1 MMFRNQ
7 FMAFAFVGV
16 VLIPQVRA
24 TQIDLSF
31 HLAEIGNT
39 GHVIDG
45 SATLSGTA
53 FGVDAYHA
61 TGGSVTVNG
70 NGIGADRG
78 SYDLLPV
85 GPSWMLSPTG
95 AFLVDNMV
103 YTVLDPHLDYA
114 GLLGFH
120 ASNGVELNI
129 WGVSPGVYSVYAW
142 TPGSGYSTT
151 FTGSG
156 SMSVNVIPD
165 GGSSLVLLCSAL
177 GGLALL
183 KRRNS

>member
-7 FMAFAFVGV
+7 FMALAFVGV
-16 VLIPQVRA
+16 TLIPQVRA

-31 HLAEIGNT
+31 YLTEFGNP
-39 GHVIDG
+39 GHVVTG
-45 SATLSGTA
+45 SASLNGTA
-53 FGVDAYHA
+53 MGADAYHA
-61 TGGSVTVNG
+61 TGGTVTVNG
-70 NGIGADRG
+70 IAADSG
-78 SYDLLPV
+78 LYNLLPV
-85 GPSWMLSPTG
+85 GPSWMLSPSG

-151 FTGSG
+151 FTGAG
-156 SMSVNVIPD
+156 SMSVSVIPD
-165 GGSSLVLLCSAL
+165 GGASLVLLGSAL
-177 GGLALL
+177 GGLAVL
-183 KRRNS
+183 KRKTT